1 MKILLKIISPVLV
14 VSVAISAALYMVS
27 SRPPVETRILQET
40 LPVVRSLVVN
50 PETVQ
55 LRVYT
60 QGTVAPRTQ
69 TALASEIP
77 GKIIYVAPSFNKGG
91 FFEKDDIFLR
101 LDPGDYELALVRAKA
116 VVAQAELRIQQ
127 EETESNLALLEWK
140 ALGEGA
146 PSSLLRREPQ
156 LAEARAFLES
166 SEAELKQA
174 QREVILFIDELH
186 TVVGAGA
193 AEGGIDAANI
203 MKPALARGEMQ
214 VIGATTPDEYRR
226 YIEKDSALESYTRL
240 LR

>member
-27 SRPPVETRILQET
+27 SRPPVETRILKET

-101 LDPGDYELALVRAKA
+101 LDPGDYELALVRAK
-116 VVAQAELRIQQ
+116 
-127 EETESNLALLEWK
+127 
-140 ALGEGA
+140 
-146 PSSLLRREPQ
+146 Q
-156 LAEARAFLES
+156 L
-166 SEAELKQA
+166 
-174 QREVILFIDELH
+174 
-186 TVVGAGA
+186 
-193 AEGGIDAANI
+193 
-203 MKPALARGEMQ
+203 
-214 VIGATTPDEYRR
+214 
-226 YIEKDSALESYTRL
+226 
-240 LR
+240 